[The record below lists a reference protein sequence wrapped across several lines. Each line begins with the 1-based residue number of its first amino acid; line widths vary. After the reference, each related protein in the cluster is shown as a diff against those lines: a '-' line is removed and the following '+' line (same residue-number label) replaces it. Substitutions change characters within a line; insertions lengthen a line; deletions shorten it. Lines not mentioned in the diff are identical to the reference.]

1 MKNNLLLT
9 VWCGSLS
16 IISYI
21 EPTLAISPAEVQ
33 KIVKQTTVR
42 MAGCD
47 RSSGVIIRKD
57 GNTYTVLT
65 VARVANKSGC
75 EIVAPDNNK
84 YPVTTIKNFPESV
97 DLAVVNFTSNNNYTV
112 AKQIDNSDRLEAG
125 STIYVSGFPPSST
138 LTLIKGNV
146 VSNSTKPLGKGYS
159 LIYSNDSL
167 PKHNGGAVWNDK
179 GEMVAIHGR
188 ENVASQNVTARVKT
202 GYNLGITTNTFTRFA
217 ALAGVGGY
225 PPVVLAPKLKPVDDN
240 IALAIDK
247 EAQGDYRGM
256 LKTLNDAVFLD
267 SQNPILY
274 YMRGVAK
281 SMLANSDAIADYT
294 QALSLEFTNAAVYTN
309 RGFAKFTFGN
319 RPGALADY
327 NKAIAL
333 APADANAYY
342 HRGNLK
348 ALNSPPAALADY
360 NRAIALDSQ
369 LAPAYFRRSTVR
381 AALKDKTGQMDDLNR
396 AITLN
401 SNYVAAY
408 YTRGLI
414 KSATADRQGAIADF
428 DRVIA
433 LDPQTAAPYYERGSV
448 KYELGDNQG
457 AIEDFDRALAIDVN
471 YAKAYA
477 SRGFAKARLKDDK
490 GALADLKQAASR
502 LKRQRQTASYQR
514 VLAEID
520 RLTPKKAGK

>member
-9 VWCGSLS
+9 ALCGSIS
-16 IISYI
+16 IISYTA
-21 EPTLAISPAEVQ
+21 PALAISPSEVQ
-33 KIVKQTTVR
+33 KIAKQTTVR

-47 RSSGVIIRKD
+47 RSSGVIIRKE

-84 YPVTTIKNFPESV
+84 YPVTTIKTFPESV
-97 DLAVVNFTSNNNYTV
+97 DLAVVNFTSNNNYAV

-125 STIYVSGFPPSST
+125 SAIYVAGFPPSSA
-138 LTLIKGNV
+138 LTFIKGDV
-146 VSNSTKPLGKGYS
+146 VSNSTKPQGKGYS
-159 LIYSNDSL
+159 LIYSNESL
-167 PKHNGGAVWNDK
+167 PKHSGGAVWNDK

-188 ENVASQNVTARVKT
+188 ENVASTNATARIKT

-247 EAQGDYRGM
+247 EAKGDYRGM

-267 SQNPILY
+267 SQNPVLY

-281 SMLANSDAIADYT
+281 SMLDNSDAIADYT
-294 QALSLEFTNAAVYTN
+294 QAISQELNSAAVYTN
-309 RGFAKFTFGN
+309 RGFAKFTFGD

-333 APADANAYY
+333 APTDANAYY

-369 LAPAYFRRSTVR
+369 LAPAYFRRSIVKSQ
-381 AALKDKTGQMDDLNR
+381 LKDKPGQMEDLNR
-396 AITLN
+396 AIALN
-401 SNYVAAY
+401 SNYLAAY
-408 YTRGLI
+408 YSRGTI
-414 KSATADRQGAIADF
+414 KSATADKQGAIADF

-433 LDPQTAAPYYERGSV
+433 LDPQAAAPYFDRGSV

-457 AIEDFDRALAIDVN
+457 AIADFDRAIAIDVN

-477 SRGFAKARLKDDK
+477 SRGFAKAKLKDDK
-490 GALADLKQAASR
+490 GAISDLRKAASR
-502 LKRQRQTASYQR
+502 FKLQRQTASYKR

-520 RLTPKKAGK
+520 RLTPKKAEK